1 MEPEETQET
10 EFAKYD
16 DTEPVVDAAA
26 GSAAVYLY
34 LAKDCDGRIVV
45 YRAQTMDVYMETGI
59 RTQGLPPELTDRLTD
74 GIGFVDEA
82 GLFDFLESYSS

>member
-1 MEPEETQET
+1 MT
-10 EFAKYD
+10 EFAEVY

-26 GSAAVYLY
+26 DNTAVFLY
-34 LAKDCDGRIVV
+34 LAKDCDGRVVV
-45 YRAQTMDVYMETGI
+45 YRAQTMELYMETGI
-59 RTQGLPPELTDRLTD
+59 RTTSLPQELAGQLAD